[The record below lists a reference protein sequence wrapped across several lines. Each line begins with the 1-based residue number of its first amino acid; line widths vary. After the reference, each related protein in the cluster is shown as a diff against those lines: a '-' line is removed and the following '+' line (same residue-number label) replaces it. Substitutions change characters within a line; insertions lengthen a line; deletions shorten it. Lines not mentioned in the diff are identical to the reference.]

1 MAEFDADFHGM
12 TNIEVARD
20 VAFIDTLKT
29 FKDLEAAAQG
39 NATLLAIERRQV
51 DFGPL
56 KPLRCDEAVGVKD
69 AEAVGFRCQCILP
82 MTRVLNSY
90 QTLLKQS
97 GTTSFTFVEACTNAL
112 RVHKVIKSALEQNKP
127 EAAFKRFDD
136 LSSVANS
143 ISEAA
148 MNLRDEMNALAM
160 ESDTVLMNIAQENAT
175 AVLMSDEAMQNMLR
189 PCMTAIAE
197 VKKTLRNHDILWHQ
211 VSNFC
216 NTVVRS
222 AEDIKEWWAID
233 EEFADDVKLEWAKSA
248 AVWATLGS
256 VNLKVWRAIDRKS
269 GAAAMEVASL
279 AGQLLKHDG
288 EEL

>member
-39 NATLLAIERRQV
+39 NATLLAIERRVVV
-51 DFGPL
+51 DFGRL
-56 KPLRCDEAVGVKD
+56 NWCDEAVGVKY
-69 AEAVGFRCQCILP
+69 AEAVGFRCQCISL

-112 RVHKVIKSALEQNKP
+112 RVHKVIKSELEQNKP
-127 EAAFKRFDD
+127 EAAFKRFDE

-143 ISEAA
+143 ISQAA
-148 MNLRDEMNALAM
+148 IELHHEMNALAM
-160 ESDTVLMNIAQENAT
+160 ESDTVLMDIAQENAT

-197 VKKTLRNHDILWHQ
+197 VKKTLRTHDILWQQ
-211 VSNFC
+211 VSWF
-216 NTVVRS
+216 
-222 AEDIKEWWAID
+222 AD
-233 EEFADDVKLEWAKSA
+233 ELVLSRGVKDLWENDEGFSDDVKLEWAISA
-248 AVWATLGS
+248 AEWAALGS